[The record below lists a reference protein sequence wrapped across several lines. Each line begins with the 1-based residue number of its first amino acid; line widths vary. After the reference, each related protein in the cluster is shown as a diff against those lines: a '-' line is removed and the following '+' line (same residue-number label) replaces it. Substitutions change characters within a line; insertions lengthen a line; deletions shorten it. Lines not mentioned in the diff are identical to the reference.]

1 MNLSLVGLPKVP
13 ITGPIRHDGSMA
25 DSPHLPSEL
34 EPDQHE
40 HGLATGDITELAAA
54 ITRAWLV
61 FEEGVRTDVDLSA
74 ESRKQGWSGRD
85 LVARLGEWEF
95 GRTIQD
101 MLADAHDGDADFYD
115 ADDLDEHVRARTADL
130 PDEEVLES
138 ISRARRTTEDWL
150 VSDGPETWGLV
161 HTSSPLGPLPV
172 LTVMNAMTYQL
183 AVAALDLEQCGL
195 TPDDELMRIGLA
207 ALIDTTGALAARKH
221 VTGSFTAVTPGL
233 IVGSGA
239 HGGHWRTAV
248 LEEDPQRGPGV
259 VAPARTILDVTS
271 GRANVPHLYR
281 SGALHVRDLTGLIR
295 LAPVLE
301 GVPGIPPLGA
311 VGRALSV
318 VDAVGGLFG
327 RLRR

>member
-1 MNLSLVGLPKVP
+1 
-13 ITGPIRHDGSMA
+13 MA

-138 ISRARRTTEDWL
+138 ISRARRTTDNRA
-150 VSDGPETWGLV
+150 DQRQG
-161 HTSSPLGPLPV
+161 
-172 LTVMNAMTYQL
+172 
-183 AVAALDLEQCGL
+183 VADVCA
-195 TPDDELMRIGLA
+195 DD
-207 ALIDTTGALAARKH
+207 
-221 VTGSFTAVTPGL
+221 
-233 IVGSGA
+233 
-239 HGGHWRTAV
+239 
-248 LEEDPQRGPGV
+248 
-259 VAPARTILDVTS
+259 
-271 GRANVPHLYR
+271 
-281 SGALHVRDLTGLIR
+281 
-295 LAPVLE
+295 
-301 GVPGIPPLGA
+301 
-311 VGRALSV
+311 
-318 VDAVGGLFG
+318 GGLLVQLLCKIDAADDADIGSRAFQ
-327 RLRR
+327 